1 MSRFYAFG
9 MRSFILTIEACSER
23 NLALG
28 FHAYVEMSAH
38 FMFAITSYLSF
49 LSLREQA
56 HSNQAKKTGRGKQGV
71 AHCNG

>member
-1 MSRFYAFG
+1 
-9 MRSFILTIEACSER
+9 MRSFILTIDSYSER
-23 NLALG
+23 TLALG
-28 FHAYVEMSAH
+28 FHAYIELSTH